1 MAEHTVLHVMW
12 RMQSGQL
19 PTHQLMLSP
28 VSAKSP
34 GELEV
39 SWEHGKMISLSETV
53 PASVETANKAQQLK
67 FLETLTYGFESPIVT
82 LKMSTSILHQ
92 SALNS

>member
-1 MAEHTVLHVMW
+1 MIQLCITLKNWTDNFIVDAVAEHTVLHVMW

-39 SWEHGKMISLSETV
+39 SWEHVKMISLSETA
-53 PASVETANKAQQLK
+53 PASVET
-67 FLETLTYGFESPIVT
+67 
-82 LKMSTSILHQ
+82 
-92 SALNS
+92 